1 LTKINLPRIIL
12 WAWERPEDLTFLDP
26 QRFGVAFLAQ
36 TLTLKDG
43 EVVYSPR
50 HQPLKLPPGVRLIAV
65 TRIESQKIT
74 REHVDLTDDLR
85 KELVENIRKTL
96 QLNSVSAVQVDFD
109 AATSERT
116 FYGQLLQDL
125 RSELPDNVALSMTAL
140 ASFCVGD
147 RWLKDLPV
155 DEAVPMVFRWA
166 LIRIESKTYSPVVI
180 LAKLYAGAVM
190 ELRWTN
196 QSGLR
201 LTGKDEF
208 MCSMQN
214 LGHPLMCGFWRKD
227 LDIENSFLRPLCLTR
242 NLLERSFENQFGF
255 LCASSV
261 FSVALW

>member
-1 LTKINLPRIIL
+1 MRRVYLLLTVFLIAVVSHSCKQTTTRNRIDENHLPRIIL

-85 KELVENIRKTL
+85 KELVENIRKTV
-96 QLNSVSAVQVDFD
+96 QLNNVSAIQVDFD

-116 FYGQLLQDL
+116 FYSQLLLDL
-125 RSELPDNVALSMTAL
+125 RRDLPDNVPLSMTAL

-155 DEAVPMVFRWA
+155 DEAVPMVFRMGTDSD
-166 LIRIESKTYSPVVI
+166 RIK
-180 LAKLYAGAVM
+180 
-190 ELRWTN
+190 
-196 QSGLR
+196 
-201 LTGKDEF
+201 
-208 MCSMQN
+208 
-214 LGHPLMCGFWRKD
+214 
-227 LDIENSFLRPLCLTR
+227 
-242 NLLERSFENQFGF
+242 NLLTSGGDFREALCRRSYG
-255 LCASSV
+255 
-261 FSVALW
+261 VALDEPVSTSFDKQRRVYVFNAKSWTQADVSLLEERFGR